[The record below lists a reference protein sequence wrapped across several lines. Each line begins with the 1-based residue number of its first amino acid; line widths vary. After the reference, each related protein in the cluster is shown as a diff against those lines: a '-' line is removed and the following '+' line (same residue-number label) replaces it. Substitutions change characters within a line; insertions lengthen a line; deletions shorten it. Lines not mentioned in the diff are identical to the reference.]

1 MKPSHNLCYQW
12 FDDVMIFVSG
22 ARSSKVLFIMCI
34 STDYFEINRSIRRWT
49 DSKLGHI
56 ASYTFVD
63 ITLVCHQYLLWNY
76 LRPRGAP
83 DWISSSN
90 NCSQRQPIDCRCMLS
105 LIKLKLFMSLQY
117 YYNTDIIRI
126 YIKLLKLS
134 SFRTLFLVRFAS
146 TKRS

>member
-34 STDYFEINRSIRRWT
+34 STDCFEINRSIRRWT

-63 ITLVCHQYLLWNY
+63 ITLVCHQYLLH
-76 LRPRGAP
+76 LIILVELFTPKR
-83 DWISSSN
+83 
-90 NCSQRQPIDCRCMLS
+90 CSGLDFI
-105 LIKLKLFMSLQY
+105 IK
-117 YYNTDIIRI
+117 
-126 YIKLLKLS
+126 
-134 SFRTLFLVRFAS
+134 
-146 TKRS
+146 